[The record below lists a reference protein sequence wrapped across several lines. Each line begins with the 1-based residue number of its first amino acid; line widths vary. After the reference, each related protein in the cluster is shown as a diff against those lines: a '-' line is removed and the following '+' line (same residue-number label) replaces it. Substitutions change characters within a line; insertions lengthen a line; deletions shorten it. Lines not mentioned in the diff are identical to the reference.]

1 MNYILLWLILIFLVA
16 IFYLIFFRENIIK
29 KQNSYTRK
37 KIKILKKY
45 TSSELLDIF
54 NNKDK
59 LIDISNIDSI
69 EKRIVKISKKIQ
81 KLQKI
86 FIYLQ
91 DKKDS
96 IEDAWVVEFIDGE
109 KEWIM
114 KFSLAFLEKLK
125 KYLLSHN
132 NELLKLS
139 DSFNN
144 KSGNSKAAS
153 FKLNLELHERLIKKQ
168 IKIIKKI

>member
-1 MNYILLWLILIFLVA
+1 M
-16 IFYLIFFRENIIK
+16 
-29 KQNSYTRK
+29 
-37 KIKILKKY
+37 
-45 TSSELLDIF
+45 
-54 NNKDK
+54 
-59 LIDISNIDSI
+59 
-69 EKRIVKISKKIQ
+69 
-81 KLQKI
+81 
-86 FIYLQ
+86 
-91 DKKDS
+91 
-96 IEDAWVVEFIDGE
+96 VEFIDGE

>member
-1 MNYILLWLILIFLVA
+1 MIFLVA

-59 LIDISNIDSI
+59 LIDISNIDTI

-96 IEDAWVVEFIDGE
+96 IEDA
-109 KEWIM
+109 
-114 KFSLAFLEKLK
+114 
-125 KYLLSHN
+125 
-132 NELLKLS
+132 
-139 DSFNN
+139 
-144 KSGNSKAAS
+144 
-153 FKLNLELHERLIKKQ
+153 
-168 IKIIKKI
+168 

>member
-1 MNYILLWLILIFLVA
+1 LIFLVA

-59 LIDISNIDSI
+59 LIDISNIDTI

-96 IEDAWVVEFIDGE
+96 IEDA
-109 KEWIM
+109 
-114 KFSLAFLEKLK
+114 
-125 KYLLSHN
+125 
-132 NELLKLS
+132 
-139 DSFNN
+139 
-144 KSGNSKAAS
+144 
-153 FKLNLELHERLIKKQ
+153 
-168 IKIIKKI
+168 

>member
-1 MNYILLWLILIFLVA
+1 LIFLVA

-37 KIKILKKY
+37 KNKILKKY

-59 LIDISNIDSI
+59 LIDISNIDTI

-96 IEDAWVVEFIDGE
+96 IEDA
-109 KEWIM
+109 
-114 KFSLAFLEKLK
+114 
-125 KYLLSHN
+125 
-132 NELLKLS
+132 
-139 DSFNN
+139 
-144 KSGNSKAAS
+144 
-153 FKLNLELHERLIKKQ
+153 
-168 IKIIKKI
+168 